1 MEEIKELVEIK
12 IGIYTGL
19 YNTAKERDHEG
30 VANLYAQHLRKL
42 KELEKIL
49 NAL

>member
-1 MEEIKELVEIK
+1 MDEIKDLIEIK

-19 YNTAKERDHEG
+19 YNTAKERDNEAI
-30 VANLYAQHLRKL
+30 ANLYAEHLRKL

>member
-1 MEEIKELVEIK
+1 MDEIKELVDIK
-12 IGIYTGL
+12 IGVYTGL
-19 YNTAKERDHEG
+19 YNASKERDNEAI
-30 VANLYAQHLRKL
+30 ANIYAEHLRKL

>member
-1 MEEIKELVEIK
+1 MDEIKELVEIK

-19 YNTAKERDHEG
+19 YNTAKERDNEAI
-30 VANLYAQHLRKL
+30 ANLYAQRLRKL
-42 KELEKIL
+42 KELIKFL